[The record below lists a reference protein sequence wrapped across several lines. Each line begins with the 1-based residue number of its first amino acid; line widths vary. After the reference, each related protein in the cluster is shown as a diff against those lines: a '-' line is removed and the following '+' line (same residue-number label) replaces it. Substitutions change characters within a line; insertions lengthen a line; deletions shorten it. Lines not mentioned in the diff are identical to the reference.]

1 MGYVIAVSGKGG
13 TGKTTIS
20 ALIVR
25 TLIQSGRKPVF
36 AVDADPNPCLGAA
49 LNVEIRQTIGDLRE
63 EVLEDPRHV
72 PTGMGKADY
81 IDYRLREGI
90 VEASGFDL
98 ITMGRSEGPRCY
110 CYINSLLRHLLDRL
124 DDKYRYVVID
134 NEAGMEHL
142 SRRTTRDV
150 DLLLIV
156 SDPTIVG
163 LRSATRIKRLA
174 DSLDVNIR
182 RWGLVINR
190 DSGELNELQQAE
202 IRDSGLQLWG
212 RVPQDDL
219 VLSHALDGKSVTE
232 LPEDSLSVVA
242 IRNAL
247 QRIWQPGQI

>member
-1 MGYVIAVSGKGG
+1 MAYVIAVSGKGG
-13 TGKTTIS
+13 TGKTTIA
-20 ALIVR
+20 ALVIR
-25 TLIQSGRKPVF
+25 TLLDAGRRPIF
-36 AVDADPNPCLGAA
+36 AVDADPNACLGLA
-49 LNVEIRQTIGDLRE
+49 LNVEVRQTIGDLRE
-63 EVLEDPRHV
+63 EVLEDPSQV

-81 IDYRLREGI
+81 VDYRLREGI
-90 VEASGFDL
+90 VEADGFDL

-142 SRRTTRDV
+142 SRRTTRNV

-156 SDPTIVG
+156 SDPTIMG

-190 DSGELNELQQAE
+190 DSGELGDLQQAE
-202 IRDSGLQLWG
+202 IQDSGLQLWG
-212 RVPQDDL
+212 RVPYDEL
-219 VLSHALDGKSVTE
+219 VLSYALAGKSITG
-232 LPEDSLSVVA
+232 LPEDSFSLVA
-242 IRNAL
+242 VRNML